1 MASAYLDTPAP
12 NALNPAPLCT
22 TSEKRYQHFKK
33 IMIFKMKSG
42 SEIGYETDVRL
53 KYNSTFIC
61 YIKPHY
67 IQINIDNEN
76 MIS

>member
-1 MASAYLDTPAP
+1 
-12 NALNPAPLCT
+12 
-22 TSEKRYQHFKK
+22 
-33 IMIFKMKSG
+33 MKSG